1 MEGRIVTN
9 FRLRVTKY
17 SINLIMLHYAFHVQG
32 IMFKAGAKKS
42 AWKRLKGFPIRLQ
55 DGNWDYCSLDYR
67 HTRYG
72 EVFSQHLFLKT
83 TLMTFIGVQQNN

>member
-1 MEGRIVTN
+1 MEGRTVTN
-9 FRLRVTKY
+9 FTLRVTKY
-17 SINLIMLHYAFHVQG
+17 SINLIM
-32 IMFKAGAKKS
+32 FKAGEKKVCLE
-42 AWKRLKGFPIRLQ
+42 KIEEFPTRLQ

-83 TLMTFIGVQQNN
+83 TLMTFIGVQQYN